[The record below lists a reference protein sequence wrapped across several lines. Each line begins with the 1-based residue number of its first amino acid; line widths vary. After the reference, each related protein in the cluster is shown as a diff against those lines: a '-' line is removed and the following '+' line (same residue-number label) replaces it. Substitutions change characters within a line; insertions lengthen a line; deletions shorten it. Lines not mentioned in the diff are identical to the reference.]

1 MATGVHEPGR
11 CQACTRSFL
20 VGRYRPD
27 DALFGHVRAGSL
39 WYNASRGGDWLTQT
53 HSNLIGAAE
62 MGNATVAHAVRA
74 SWFDED
80 GLLEVLGDTRYPKM
94 ITLKLYSLA
103 IPDAEIADS
112 IFAMWRLPTV
122 KMSGGSN

>member
-53 HSNLIGAAE
+53 HSNLIGAAG
-62 MGNATVAHAVRA
+62 MGNATVALNC
-74 SWFDED
+74 ED
-80 GLLEVLGDTRYPKM
+80 GLLEVLGQ
-94 ITLKLYSLA
+94 
-103 IPDAEIADS
+103 
-112 IFAMWRLPTV
+112 
-122 KMSGGSN
+122 GGSTRPLYEPM